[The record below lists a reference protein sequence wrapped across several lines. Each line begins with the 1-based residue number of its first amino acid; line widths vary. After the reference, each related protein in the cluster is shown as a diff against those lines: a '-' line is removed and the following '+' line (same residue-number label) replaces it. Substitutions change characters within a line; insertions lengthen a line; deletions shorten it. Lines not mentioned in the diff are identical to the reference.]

1 LSVRAAQLP
10 RARRRRRARVRLI
23 WQWSLLVAALV
34 LCGAIV
40 LGLAFAGSPERLPA
54 GSQIAGVDVSGLTT
68 REARSLLEDRSAGLA
83 GVPVVFTAEGKRWRV
98 RPSAVVVDVDWGAAV
113 EAAKH
118 QGEGFG
124 PIRGLKRLGVRVF
137 GGEVVP
143 TSRVYQ
149 SAVDVY
155 MGRVARAVDR
165 ASVEPALKLRGSEP
179 EIVPGRNGLLL
190 DRDAAENVFVRALT
204 SLSREPVAM
213 PLKVDRTRLTT
224 RDLAGAKVK
233 AETALSAP
241 ADLVYGPGGWHLT
254 RAKIA
259 RLLELPSN
267 GSTELELAGPRAEH
281 FFANLRKRVE
291 HAPKDATFAIGAR
304 NVVRVVPA
312 EPGVSLDMEATTRN
326 LMAALLSTTTRKAD
340 LVVTTASPERTTR
353 DARAMGITGLVGAY
367 ETFYGGVAN
376 RIHNVQLVAH
386 LIDNHFIAPD
396 EEFSFNATTGDRSE
410 DKGFLEAPV
419 IINGELKT
427 GLGGG
432 VCQVSTTTFN
442 AAYEAGLPI
451 TDRTNHA
458 LYISHYP
465 QGRDAT
471 VNYPDTDLKFVNDTG
486 HWLWL
491 RTFVSSSSLT
501 VALYGTPQHRKVD
514 SQVAPLV
521 VTGDPPAKRVPD
533 PNLTVGATV
542 LQESGSPSRS
552 TSVRRRVFSSSGKLL
567 YDHTWYSTYSAE
579 PRVIAY
585 GTKPKP
591 KPEPPPPPPPKKK
604 KKTPPPPPPPP
615 QSPPPAGAGA

>member
-1 LSVRAAQLP
+1 VRAAQLP

-23 WQWSLLVAALV
+23 WQWTLLVAGLV
-34 LCGAIV
+34 LLATIV

-54 GSQIAGVDVSGLTT
+54 GSQIAGVDVSGLTP
-68 REARSLLEDRSAGLA
+68 REARSLLEDRSAAFA

-98 RPSAVVVDVDWGAAV
+98 RPNAVVVDVDWGAAV
-113 EAAKH
+113 EAAKN

-155 MGRVARAVDR
+155 MGRIARAVDR
-165 ASVEPALKLRGSEP
+165 ASVEPALKLRGTEP

-190 DRDAAENVFVRALT
+190 NRHAAENVFVRALT

-254 RAKIA
+254 RTKIA

-267 GSTELELAGPRAEH
+267 GSTELELAGPRADH

-304 NVVRVVPA
+304 NIVRVVPA
-312 EPGVSLDMEATTRN
+312 APGVRLDMEATTRN

-340 LVVTTASPERTTR
+340 LAVTTASPERTTR

-442 AAYEAGLPI
+442 AAYESGLPI

-501 VALYGTPQHRKVD
+501 VALYGTPQHRRVD
-514 SQVAPLV
+514 SQAAPLV
-521 VTGDPPAKRVPD
+521 VTGDPPTKRVPD
-533 PNLTVGATV
+533 PNLTVGATAI
-542 LQESGSPSRS
+542 QESGSPSRS

-591 KPEPPPPPPPKKK
+591 EPPPPPEKKKK

-615 QSPPPAGAGA
+615 QSPPPAGLGP

>member
-1 LSVRAAQLP
+1 
-10 RARRRRRARVRLI
+10 VRLI
-23 WQWSLLVAALV
+23 WQWSLLVAAL
-34 LCGAIV
+34 LLLGGTV

-54 GSQIAGVDVSGLTT
+54 GSQIAGVDVSGKTPAQ
-68 REARSLLEDRSAGLA
+68 ARSLLQRRSRELA
-83 GVPVVFTAEGKRWRV
+83 DVPVVFTAEGKRWRV
-98 RPSAVVVDVDWGAAV
+98 RPNTVVVDVDWGAAV
-113 EAAKH
+113 EAAKN

-149 SAVDVY
+149 SAVDAFIARIA
-155 MGRVARAVDR
+155 RVVDR
-165 ASVEPALKLRGSEP
+165 PSIEPALKLRGSEP
-179 EIVPGRNGLLL
+179 EIVPGRNGRLL
-190 DRDAAENVFVRALT
+190 DRNAAENVFVRALT
-204 SLSREPVAM
+204 GLSREPVAM

-241 ADLVYGPGGWHLT
+241 VDLVYGPGGWHLST
-254 RAKIA
+254 GKIA
-259 RLLELPSN
+259 RLLAPPT
-267 GSTELELAGPRAEH
+267 GGATELKLAGPAADH

-312 EPGVSLDMEATTRN
+312 EAGRSLDMEATTRN
-326 LMAALLSTTTRKAD
+326 LMAALLSTTSRKAD
-340 LVVTTASPERTTR
+340 PAVSTAAPERTTR

-501 VALYGTPQHRKVD
+501 VALYGTPQNRRVE

-521 VTGDPPAKRVPD
+521 VTGDPPTKRVPD
-533 PNLTVGATV
+533 PNLTVGTTV
-542 LQESGSPSRS
+542 LEESGSPSRS
-552 TSVRRRVFSSSGKLL
+552 TSVRRRVFTSGGKLL
-567 YDHTWYSTYSAE
+567 FDHTWYSTYSAE
-579 PRVIAY
+579 PRVIRY
-585 GTKPKP
+585 GTKPKA
-591 KPEPPPPPPPKKK
+591 EPPPPPPPPPEKKK
-604 KKTPPPPPPPP
+604 KKAPPPPPPPP
-615 QSPPPAGAGA
+615 QSPPPAAPGA

>member
-10 RARRRRRARVRLI
+10 RAHRRRRARVRLI

-34 LCGAIV
+34 LFGAIV

-54 GSQIAGVDVSGLTT
+54 GSQIAGVDVSGLSP
-68 REARSLLEDRSAGLA
+68 REARSLLEDRSAELA
-83 GVPVVFTAEGKRWRV
+83 GVPVVFTAEGRRWQV

-113 EAAKH
+113 EAAKN
-118 QGEGFG
+118 QGEGFA

-155 MGRVARAVDR
+155 MGRMARAVDR

-179 EIVPGRNGLLL
+179 EIVPGRNGRLL
-190 DRDAAENVFVRALT
+190 DRDAAETVFVRALT
-204 SLSREPVAM
+204 GLSREPVAV
-213 PLKVDRTRLTT
+213 PTKVDKTRLTT

-254 RAKIA
+254 RGKIA
-259 RLLELPSN
+259 RLLELPGN
-267 GSTELELAGPRAEH
+267 GSTELELAGPGADR

-312 EPGVSLDMEATTRN
+312 EPGISLDMEATTRN
-326 LMAALLSTTTRKAD
+326 LMAALLSTTTRKAE
-340 LVVTTASPERTTR
+340 LSVSTASPERTTR

-501 VALYGTPQHRKVD
+501 VALYGTQQHRKVE

-521 VTGDPPAKRVPD
+521 VTGDPPTKRVRD

-542 LQESGSPSRS
+542 LHESGSPSRS

-591 KPEPPPPPPPKKK
+591 KPEPPPPEKKK

>member
-1 LSVRAAQLP
+1 M
-10 RARRRRRARVRLI
+10 
-23 WQWSLLVAALV
+23 LV
-34 LCGAIV
+34 LVGAIV

-54 GSQIAGVDVSGLTT
+54 GTEIAGVDVSGLTAA
-68 REARSLLEDRSAGLA
+68 EARSLLEKRSHELSN
-83 GVPVVFTAEGKRWRV
+83 VPVVFTAPGRHWRV
-98 RPSAVVVDVDWGAAV
+98 KPSRVVVDVDWGAAV
-113 EAAKH
+113 EAAQQ

-124 PIRGLKRLGVRVF
+124 PLRGLKRLGVRVF
-137 GGEVVP
+137 GGEVAP

-149 SAVDVY
+149 GAVDAY
-155 MGRVARAVDR
+155 MGKFARGVDR
-165 ASVEPALKLRGSEP
+165 ASIEPSVVLRGSEP
-179 EIVPGRNGLLL
+179 VIRDGRNGRLL
-190 DRDAAENVFVRALT
+190 DRAAAQKVFVQALT
-204 SLSREPVAM
+204 ALARKPVAV
-213 PLKVDRTRLTT
+213 PLKVDRTHLTT

-241 ADLVYGPGGWHLT
+241 VDVAYGPGGWHLSV
-254 RAKIA
+254 AKIA
-259 RLLELPSN
+259 RILELPRN
-267 GSTELELAGPRAEH
+267 GDTELRLAGPQADR
-281 FFANLRKRVE
+281 FFANLKKRVE

-312 EPGVSLDMEATTRN
+312 EPGRTLEMQATTRN
-326 LMAALLSTTTRKAD
+326 LMAALLSPTSRKAD

-386 LIDNHFIAPD
+386 LIDNHFIAPN
-396 EEFSFNATTGDRSE
+396 EEFSFNATTGERSE

-501 VALYGTPQHRKVD
+501 VALYGTPQHRKVE
-514 SQVAPLV
+514 SEVAPLV
-521 VTGDPPAKRVPD
+521 VTGQPPTKRVPD
-533 PNLTVGATV
+533 PNLTVGTTV
-542 LQESGSPSRS
+542 LDESGSPSRS
-552 TSVRRRVFSSSGKLL
+552 TSVRRKVFSSSGKLL

-579 PRVIAY
+579 PRVIRY
-585 GTKPKP
+585 GTKPKA
-591 KPEPPPPPPPKKK
+591 EPPPPPPPPPEKK

-615 QSPPPAGAGA
+615 QSPPPAGPTG